1 MTGHARLLAGLFAML
16 LAACTPFDE
25 TAERTLT
32 ATLSVGEPAGLPD
45 DTLAVVELR
54 ALAEDGPVAAEA
66 SVALEEASLPLEVSL
81 NVDPAHL
88 DTQYRYGVR
97 AALIIEGE
105 LRWLSDLQPVNV
117 RRAHIQAGEIRLEP
131 FDPALLEG
139 LAEQAG
145 VQMEAEEAYFLCG
158 DGLIIVERD
167 ADGAVLHIE
176 ESEYALSPAQ
186 AGDEPGL
193 IIHESEDGNVRFE
206 DAGATARYL
215 INGEAGPDCVRLM

>member
-1 MTGHARLLAGLFAML
+1 MTGHARLLAGLFALL

-66 SVALEEASLPLEVSL
+66 SVALEDVSLPLEVSL
-81 NVDPAHL
+81 SVDPAHL

-117 RRAHIQAGEIRLEP
+117 RRARIEAGEIRLEP
-131 FDPALLEG
+131 FDPALL
-139 LAEQAG
+139 AG
-145 VQMEAEEAYFLCG
+145 AGQPVQMEAEEAYFLCG
-158 DGLIIVERD
+158 DGLIIVDRD
-167 ADGAVLHIE
+167 ADGAVLHVE
-176 ESEYALSPAQ
+176 DSEYALSPAQ
-186 AGDEPGL
+186 AGGEPGL
-193 IIHESEDGNVRFE
+193 IIHESEDGHVRFE

>member
-1 MTGHARLLAGLFAML
+1 MLRTAPALALLALL

-25 TAERTLT
+25 TAERTLD
-32 ATLSVGEPAGLPD
+32 ATLSVGEPVSLPD

-54 ALAEDGPVAAEA
+54 ALNEDGPVAAEA
-66 SVALEEASLPLEVSL
+66 SVALEDASLPLEVSL

-117 RRAHIQAGEIRLEP
+117 GRARIEAGEIRLEP
-131 FDPALLEG
+131 FDPGLLEG
-139 LAEQAG
+139 LAEDAG
-145 VQMEAEEAYFLCG
+145 VQMEAEEAFFLCG

-186 AGDEPGL
+186 AGGEPGL

-206 DAGATARYL
+206 DAGATARYF

>member
-1 MTGHARLLAGLFAML
+1 MLRTAPVLALFALL

-32 ATLSVGEPAGLPD
+32 ATLSVGEPVSLPD

-54 ALAEDGPVAAEA
+54 ALSEDGPVAAEA
-66 SVALEEASLPLEVSL
+66 SVALEDASLPLEVSL
-81 NVDPAHL
+81 NVDPAEL

-117 RRAHIQAGEIRLEP
+117 RRARIEAGEIRLEP

-139 LAEQAG
+139 LAEDAG
-145 VQMEAEEAYFLCG
+145 VQMEAEEAFFLCG

-167 ADGAVLHIE
+167 AEGAVLHI
-176 ESEYALSPAQ
+176 
-186 AGDEPGL
+186 
-193 IIHESEDGNVRFE
+193 
-206 DAGATARYL
+206 
-215 INGEAGPDCVRLM
+215 

>member
-66 SVALEEASLPLEVSL
+66 SVALEDVSLPLEVSL
-81 NVDPAHL
+81 SVDPAHL
-88 DTQYRYGVR
+88 DTKYRYGVR
-97 AALIIEGE
+97 AALIIENE

-117 RRAHIQAGEIRLEP
+117 RRARIEAGEIRLEP
-131 FDPALLEG
+131 FDPALL
-139 LAEQAG
+139 AG
-145 VQMEAEEAYFLCG
+145 AGQPVQMEAEEAYFLCG
-158 DGLIIVERD
+158 DGLIIVDRD

-186 AGDEPGL
+186 AGGEPGL
-193 IIHESEDGNVRFE
+193 IIHESEDGNLRFE